1 MNATSEA
8 ELLSFIQSLPKTETH
23 LHIEGA
29 LPWELLHGLEPE
41 RFPAPPASWADDY
54 RFESFAR
61 FEEELLSMAVPW
73 FTSPERYHEAAKVIF
88 RGQVEQNVKYVET
101 SFASGVVE
109 FGGLDGE
116 AIAEAIRA
124 AAPEGLEVRV
134 FMGIHRTGYTDRSR
148 GFLDDCIRWEHLTGI
163 DLHGPETPPLEAWTP
178 RLWKRMA
185 DEGKQVKA
193 HAGEFGPAENVRQVI
208 DDLGVRRV
216 QHGVRAIEDQALV
229 RRLADEGVVLDI
241 CPISNVKLAVVGS
254 FEEHPLGAFLDEGVV
269 CTVSTDDPLSFGN
282 TLTQEYLALAGPMG
296 FSRRRLAE
304 VARNGFRVAVCDS
317 SVTESHIR
325 ALDAIIDANP

>member
-1 MNATSEA
+1 MNTTPEA
-8 ELLSFIQSLPKTETH
+8 ALLSFIQSLPKTETH

-29 LPWELLHGLEPE
+29 LPWELLQGLEPE
-41 RFPAPPASWADDY
+41 RFAEPPASWADDY

-61 FEEELLSMAVPW
+61 FEEELLAMAFPW
-73 FTSPERYHEAAKVIF
+73 FTSPERYHEAAKLIF
-88 RGQVEQNVKYVET
+88 QRQVEQNVKYVET

-116 AIAEAIRA
+116 AIAEAIKA
-124 AAPEGLEVRV
+124 AAPEGLLVRV

-148 GFLDDCIRWEHLTGI
+148 PFLDACSRWEHLDGI
-163 DLHGPETPPLEAWTP
+163 DLHGPETLPLEAWAP
-178 RLWKRMA
+178 RLWRRVA
-185 DEGKQVKA
+185 EEGKQVKA

-208 DDLGVRRV
+208 DELGVKRV
-216 QHGVRAIEDQALV
+216 QHGVRAIEDPALV
-229 RRLADEGVVLDI
+229 RRLADEGVALDV
-241 CPISNVKLAVVGS
+241 CPISNVKLAVVAS
-254 FEEHPLGAFLDEGVV
+254 FEEHPLSALLDAGVV

-282 TLTQEYLALAGPMG
+282 TLTQEYLALAGSMG

-317 SVTESHIR
+317 SVTEPHIR
-325 ALDAIIDANP
+325 ALDAIIEAGE